1 MSNRRRA
8 SGVGGRK
15 IKRSF
20 NFIDVL
26 LILFVMAIIFVAINV
41 VSPMSL
47 ISKLKGEDSYDIEYT
62 VELVGV
68 DSDFIDSV
76 KEGDTVVDAVSKNS
90 IGSVKSV
97 DYNNRYTELE
107 YDDTKAAGVV
117 VEYEDKLN
125 VLITVSA
132 SATYNEGKGYAVNER
147 RIAVG
152 EKLSLRFPDFAGEGY
167 CVGFSAAS

>member
-8 SGVGGRK
+8 NGVGGK
-15 IKRSF
+15 KLKRSF

-26 LILFVMAIIFVAINV
+26 LILFVIAVIFVAVNV
-41 VSPMSL
+41 ISPMSL
-47 ISKLKGEDSYDIEYT
+47 ISRFTGEDSYAIEYT

-68 DSDFIDSV
+68 DADFIDKI
-76 KEGDTVVDAVSKNS
+76 KEGDSVIDAVSKNS

-97 DYNNRYTELE
+97 DYNTRYSELE
-107 YDDTKAAGVV
+107 YDKEKAAGVV
-117 VEYEDKLN
+117 VEHEDKVN

-132 SATYNEGKGYAVNER
+132 AATYNEGKGYAVNER

>member
-8 SGVGGRK
+8 GGVGGKKLNR
-15 IKRSF
+15 RF
-20 NFIDVL
+20 NFVDVL
-26 LILFVMAIIFVAINV
+26 LILFVIAIIFVAVNV

-47 ISKLKGEDSYDIEYT
+47 ISKIRGENTYAVEYT

-68 DSDFIDSV
+68 DIDFVDRI
-76 KEGDTVVDAVSKNS
+76 KEGDSVIDAVSKNS
-90 IGSVKSV
+90 IGSVKTV
-97 DYNNRYTELE
+97 DYNTRYTELDYNKEKAEAVLVE
-107 YDDTKAAGVV
+107 YDDKV
-117 VEYEDKLN
+117 N

-152 EKLSLRFPDFAGEGY
+152 EKLSLRFPNFAGEGY